1 MWKIEFKEVPKKVF
15 YRIDVLCKYLLYAAG
30 TNHIFLENVENV
42 QFDICQS
49 QYTQYSI
56 WHDKIK
62 NLHITCNDIEKPAK
76 FNKKQT
82 KDSLFNNEVVIFDS
96 VFHSFCTTFL
106 SDRFFAQIAI
116 LPLMFFFCFPC
127 FLDCCLFVFLDGSA
141 YYFDDFMRKVTGFYR
156 LMYGSVNGRPHY
168 VARNCGDPDRYGTN
182 CTYIWYSG

>member
-1 MWKIEFKEVPKKVF
+1 MYSLISVKVSTRSILFGMKK
-15 YRIDVLCKYLLYAAG
+15 YKKKNCTSHAMIL
-30 TNHIFLENVENV
+30 
-42 QFDICQS
+42 
-49 QYTQYSI
+49 
-56 WHDKIK
+56 K
-62 NLHITCNDIEKPAK
+62 NLQNSIRSRQRTHYFD
-76 FNKKQT
+76 
-82 KDSLFNNEVVIFDS
+82 NEVVIFDS

-116 LPLMFFFCFPC
+116 LSLMFFFCFPC